1 MNEININNYFMEIL
15 DDKLSI
21 NTFVL
26 RKLFADIL
34 FTCGMMK
41 MATLLFVAAALAVT
55 ASAVPLTP
63 EFSEQRVYPRFIQF
77 PDGEGILHDVDLEA
91 QPQQDILDEIS
102 RNPRVNKYLLFTR
115 RNPKSA
121 QSLLFDNEESIKSSY
136 FNPDVPTIVVAHGYL
151 SDQNTE
157 PNPGL
162 RDTFLGKSDVN
173 VIVIDW
179 GHVARSDYVTAVRG
193 VPGVGRALGQFL
205 AYLNSVTGALFTS
218 MHLIG
223 LSLGAHVVGNAG
235 RELGGKVA
243 RVTGLDPAGPLWNLN
258 SNRISANDAIY
269 VEAIHTD
276 GGYLG
281 IGSDVA
287 DADFY
292 VNGGDDQPGCLTHVC
307 SHMRSYRFFDASVKY
322 NHIIGKECSS
332 SLQITL
338 NTCRGQELPLGN
350 DDLTKFGSGRYRAN
364 TRRRYPY

>member
-1 MNEININNYFMEIL
+1 
-15 DDKLSI
+15 
-21 NTFVL
+21 
-26 RKLFADIL
+26 
-34 FTCGMMK
+34 MMK
-41 MATLLFVAAALAVT
+41 MATLLLVAAVLAVT

-63 EFSEQRVYPRFIQF
+63 EFSEQRVYPRFIKF
-77 PDGEGILHDVDLEA
+77 PDGEGVLHDVDLEA

-102 RNPRVNKYLLFTR
+102 RNPKINQYLLFTR
-115 RNPKSA
+115 HNPKSA
-121 QSLLFDNEESIKSSY
+121 QSLLFDNEESVKSSN
-136 FNPDVPTIVVAHGYL
+136 FNPNVPTIVLAHGYF
-151 SDQNTE
+151 SSQSTP
-157 PNPGL
+157 PNPRL
-162 RDTFLGKSDVN
+162 RDTFLEKSDVN
-173 VIVIDW
+173 VIVVDW
-179 GHVARSDYVTAVRG
+179 SQVAISDYVTAVWG

-205 AYLNSVTGALFTS
+205 AFLNSVTGTPLDQ

-258 SNRISANDAIY
+258 SNRISPNDAVY

-276 GGYLG
+276 GGYLVGGLG

-292 VNGGDDQPGCLTHVC
+292 VNGGVDQPGCQTHVC
-307 SHMRSYRFFDASVKY
+307 SHMRSYRLFDASVKY